1 MRRLCRYIV
10 YKMDNSHTLS
20 AIRRGLIMILPV
32 LMLGSFSLLLKS
44 FPLNA
49 YQKFISNAF
58 SGAFLHMLDFVYDAT
73 YGLLSVYIV
82 FSISF
87 YAIRSQRIK
96 NNYAFVGGL
105 TATTSFF
112 ILSGVELDNFDIVP
126 LGLKGMFVAIFCAII
141 ISKLYVIIINNV
153 KIPFRLYADGIDL
166 EFNDAIIAMIPCV
179 ALVLLFASFNYLIC
193 MVGNV
198 NSFSEIYLRIVTYIF
213 RNMDRTFVCGFLYVV
228 VSSILWFFGI
238 HGTDVLG
245 SVSERIFESGLSE
258 NISASS
264 VGNHP
269 REILTSQFFEQFV
282 LLGGCGAAICLLF
295 AIAIFG
301 KRRIN
306 KNLAKISSF
315 PMAFN
320 INELMLFGY
329 PIIFNPYL
337 LAPFLVTPV
346 VAYCVS
352 YLAMYMGWVPVIT
365 NDVEWTTPIILSGYK
380 ATGSVEGAVLQ
391 IVLVVLGIFIYMP
404 FVKMYDKSKMRSEKE
419 RIKELINIL
428 KKAEE
433 DKEDIHIMEVP
444 GTPGTL
450 AKCLAADL
458 KNAIDDR
465 EIKLYYQLQY
475 NNDNMCIGA
484 ETLLRYNHPIHGFIY
499 PPLIIKIAEE
509 SGILSKLERYLF
521 TEAAIDYRRIKNQTN
536 RPYKISV
543 NVTIATILE
552 SSFIS
557 FLENLKKDYNIE
569 DNEMCI
575 EITEQMAIKS
585 DAEFEMALDKVKA
598 LGFMIAI
605 DDFSMGSTSIKYLQK
620 SQFDIV
626 KLDGSIVKEMM
637 TNERSKEIISSIVY
651 LAKSL
656 NFKVLAE
663 YVETEEQRQI
673 LEDIGCNYYQ
683 GYHFSKSVDIDEF
696 LDKIQ

>member
-1 MRRLCRYIV
+1 MV
-10 YKMDNSHTLS
+10 
-20 AIRRGLIMILPV
+20 LPV

-44 FPLNA
+44 FPLNV
-49 YQKFISNAF
+49 YQKFISYAF
-58 SGAFLHMLDFVYDAT
+58 SGAFFHMMDFVYDAT
-73 YGLLSVYIV
+73 YGLLSLYIA
-82 FSISF
+82 FSIAF
-87 YAIRSQRIK
+87 YAIRSEGVK
-96 NNYAFVGGL
+96 HNYAFVGGL
-105 TATTSFF
+105 TAAISFF
-112 ILSGVELDNFDIVP
+112 ILSGVEIENFDVVP

-141 ISKLYVIIINNV
+141 VSKLYVIIINNV

-166 EFNDAIIAMIPCV
+166 EFNDAIIAMIPSV
-179 ALVLLFASFNYLIC
+179 SLVLLFASFNYLIC
-193 MVGNV
+193 MVCDV
-198 NSFSEIYLRIVTYIF
+198 NSFSEIYLRLVTYIF
-213 RNMDRTFVCGFLYVV
+213 RNLDRTFICGFLYVV

-245 SVSERIFESGLSE
+245 SVSDRIFNSGLSE
-258 NISASS
+258 NISAY
-264 VGNHP
+264 VKGNNP
-269 REILTSQFFEQFV
+269 NQILTSQFFEQFV
-282 LLGGCGAAICLLF
+282 LLGGCGATICLLF
-295 AIAIFG
+295 TIAIFS

-306 KNLAKISSF
+306 RNLAKISAF
-315 PMAFN
+315 PMVFN
-320 INELMLFGY
+320 INELMMFGY

-337 LAPFLVTPV
+337 FAPFLVTPV

-352 YLAMYMGWVPVIT
+352 YMAMYMGWVPVIT
-365 NDVEWTTPIILSGYK
+365 HDVEWTTPIIFSGYK
-380 ATGSVEGAVLQ
+380 ATGSIAGAILQ
-391 IVLVVLGIFIYMP
+391 VVVVMLGIFIYMP

-419 RIKELINIL
+419 RIKELTDIL

-433 DKEDIHIMEVP
+433 DNEEIHIMELP
-444 GTPGTL
+444 GIPGTL

-458 KNAIDDR
+458 RNAIEDK

-475 NNDNMCIGA
+475 NNQNVCIGA

-499 PPLIIKIAEE
+499 PPLVIKIAEE

-521 TEAAIDYRRIKNQTN
+521 TEAAIDYRRIKNETS

-552 SSFIS
+552 SNFMT
-557 FLENLKKDYNIE
+557 FLENLKKDYNI
-569 DNEMCI
+569 DDGEMCI

-585 DAEFEMALDKVKA
+585 DAEFERALDKVKE

-620 SQFDIV
+620 NQFDIV
-626 KLDGSIVKEMM
+626 KLDGSIVKAMM
-637 TNERSKEIISSIVY
+637 TNERSKDIISSIVY

-663 YVETEEQRQI
+663 YVETEEQRQM
-673 LEDIGCNYYQ
+673 LEDIGCSYYQ
-683 GYHFSKSVDIDEF
+683 GYHFSKSVDIEEF

>member
-10 YKMDNSHTLS
+10 YKMDNSRTIS

-44 FPLNA
+44 FPLNV
-49 YQKFISNAF
+49 YQKFISYAF
-58 SGAFLHMLDFVYDAT
+58 SGAFLHMMDFVYDAT
-73 YGLLSVYIV
+73 YGLLSVYIA
-82 FSISF
+82 FSIAF
-87 YAIRSQRIK
+87 YAIRAEGVK
-96 NNYAFVGGL
+96 HNYAFVGGL
-105 TATTSFF
+105 TSAISFF
-112 ILSGVELDNFDIVP
+112 ILSGMELENFDVTP

-141 ISKLYVIIINNV
+141 VSKLYVIIIHNV

-166 EFNDAIIAMIPCV
+166 EFNDAIITMIPSV
-179 ALVLLFASFNYLIC
+179 ALVLLFAMFNYLIC
-193 MVGNV
+193 MVCDV
-198 NSFSEIYLRIVTYIF
+198 DSFSEIYLRVVTYIF
-213 RNMDRTFVCGFLYVV
+213 RNLDRTFVCGFLYVV

-238 HGTDVLG
+238 HGADALG
-245 SVSERIFESGLSE
+245 SVSDRIFSSGLSE
-258 NISASS
+258 NITKSFSG
-264 VGNHP
+264 GNP
-269 REILTSQFFEQFV
+269 GEILTSQFFEQFV
-282 LLGGCGAAICLLF
+282 LLGGCGATICLLF

-306 KNLAKISSF
+306 KNLAKISAF
-315 PMAFN
+315 PMIFN
-320 INELMLFGY
+320 INELMMFGY

-346 VAYCVS
+346 AAYCVS
-352 YLAMYMGWVPVIT
+352 YMAMYMGWVPVII
-365 NDVEWTTPIILSGYK
+365 NDVEWTTPIIFSGYK
-380 ATGSVEGAVLQ
+380 ATGSVAGAILQ
-391 IVLVVLGIFIYMP
+391 IVVLLLGIFIYMP
-404 FVKMYDKSKMRSEKE
+404 FVKMYDKSKMRSEKQ
-419 RIKELINIL
+419 RIIELTNIL

-433 DKEDIHIMEVP
+433 DNEEIQIMEVP
-444 GTPGTL
+444 GIPGAL

-458 KNAIDDR
+458 QNAIEDR

-475 NNDNMCIGA
+475 NNENVCIGA

-509 SGILSKLERYLF
+509 SGILSRLERYLF
-521 TEAAIDYRRIKNQTN
+521 TEAAIDYRRIKNETN

-552 SSFIS
+552 ANFIT
-557 FLENLKKDYNIE
+557 FLKNLKNDYNIE

-585 DAEFEMALDKVKA
+585 DAEFERALDKVKE

-620 SQFDIV
+620 NQFDIV
-626 KLDGSIVKEMM
+626 KLDGSIVKAMM

-663 YVETEEQRQI
+663 YVETEEQRQM
-673 LEDIGCNYYQ
+673 LEDIGCSYYQ
-683 GYHFSKSVDIDEF
+683 GYHFSKSVDIEEF
-696 LDKIQ
+696 LNKIQ